1 MRLLRAYYVTLGV
14 RKIVQPMRGVCASSP
29 SPSLCC
35 CNISAKIIYTKWR
48 EVIPTRICCR
58 VGYGLGVHPGQYTV
72 STSRLYCTIII
83 HVISY
88 CIFKRIIICIYSPS
102 LSSFPSLTPSLSL
115 CCLIVTPFFLSWGG
129 SGYTQNCI
137 IQNTLLYT
145 PSLSDS
151 PWLKFTQ
158 PALPN
163 WLYSTFKGSAL
174 TYPGVWS
181 GGAIL
186 LLLWAGPHL
195 HR

>member
-1 MRLLRAYYVTLGV
+1 MEVKLAMRLLRAYYVTLGV

-102 LSSFPSLTPSLSL
+102 LSSFPSLTQSFSLLPYCHTLFPLLRRVWVYTELYHTKYTS
-115 CCLIVTPFFLSWGG
+115 V
-129 SGYTQNCI
+129 YTQ
-137 IQNTLLYT
+137 LVWF
-145 PSLSDS
+145 PMV
-151 PWLKFTQ
+151 KV
-158 PALPN
+158 
-163 WLYSTFKGSAL
+163 YSTS
-174 TYPGVWS
+174 S
-181 GGAIL
+181 S
-186 LLLWAGPHL
+186 
-195 HR
+195 